1 MNTES
6 RSQKVL
12 VIGAGIAGLAAAQK
26 LQKNGFQVTVLEGR
40 DRIGGRIYT
49 DRSLGFPVDLGASWM
64 HGITDNPIGTLAQ
77 KGQISIVPTDWDHT
91 LVYDSNGNPISDD
104 DADASLALCQEIREQ
119 AKLLAETWE
128 KDLSFAAAVEQILA
142 SQTLTPQQSQLVRWW
157 LNCELVLEIGADL
170 ESISS
175 WWVDEGE
182 ILDRDDYLFPQGYD
196 QIIDGLAKNLDI
208 HLQQKVTEINYFNYG
223 VSVTTDRGNFTADA
237 TIVTLPLGVL
247 QSGTIKFSPLLPP
260 NKQAAINR
268 LKMSSFNKIILK
280 FPYQFWPEE
289 YHAFDYLCEGEADF
303 FCEFLNLAIYSQ
315 QSALMAFTGGSF
327 AEKIEQLSEAEIVER
342 IMLLLRRSYGEIAS
356 ATLRDRIPQPESV
369 MITRWNQ
376 DPFSFGAYSYIPVG
390 GDISDRDILAE
401 PVGDRL
407 FFAGEA
413 TDRDYASTV
422 HGAYLSGIREA
433 KRIINSSL

>member
-26 LQKNGFQVTVLEGR
+26 LQQNGFPVTVLEGR

-64 HGITDNPIGTLAQ
+64 HGITDNPIGILAQ
-77 KGQISIVPTDWDHT
+77 KGQISIVPTDWNRI
-91 LVYDSNGNPISDD
+91 LVYDNNDNNGKLISDD
-104 DADASLALCQEIREQ
+104 DVDSSYYLYQEIRER
-119 AKLLAETWE
+119 AKSLAENSE
-128 KDLSFAAAVEQILA
+128 QDLSFAAAVEQILA

-182 ILDRDDYLFPQGYD
+182 LLAGDDYLFPQGYD
-196 QIIDGLAKNLDI
+196 QIIGGLAKNLDI
-208 HLQQKVTEINYFNYG
+208 HLQQKVTEINYSNSG

-237 TIVTLPLGVL
+237 AIVTLPLGVL
-247 QSGTIKFSPLLPP
+247 QSGTIKFSPSLPP

-280 FPYQFWPEE
+280 FSYQFWPED
-289 YHAFDYLCEGEADF
+289 YHGFDYLCEGQIDF
-303 FCEFLNLAIYSQ
+303 FGEFLNLAIYSQ

-342 IMLLLRRSYGEIAS
+342 IMRVLRRSYG
-356 ATLRDRIPQPESV
+356 DRIPQPESV

-376 DPFSFGAYSYIPVG
+376 DPFTFGAYSYIPVG

-433 KRIINSSL
+433 KRIINSYL